1 MSSCYAVVWFDRC
14 EARVF
19 QVTSQD
25 SSTRHLSSLRRSYAI
40 PDAAAR
46 GSGDGAAARTSVF
59 EAIAAAMGKADDW
72 VIAGLPGRRHEFLAW
87 LGRTWPTLLRRVTV
101 VWGIDDPTDGALLM
115 LAMHPNPAAEHQA
128 AA

>member
-1 MSSCYAVVWFDRC
+1 MSSCHAVVWFDRC

-25 SSTRHLSSLRRSYAI
+25 PSTRHLSSLRRSYAM
-40 PDAAAR
+40 PDAAAG
-46 GSGDGAAARTSVF
+46 GSGDAAAARTSFF
-59 EAIAAAMGKADDW
+59 EAIAGAMGKADHW
-72 VIAGLPGRRHEFLAW
+72 VIAGSAACRHEFLAW

-101 VWGIDDPTDGALLM
+101 VWDIDDPTDGALLT
-115 LAMHPNPAAEHQA
+115 LAMQPGPAPEKA